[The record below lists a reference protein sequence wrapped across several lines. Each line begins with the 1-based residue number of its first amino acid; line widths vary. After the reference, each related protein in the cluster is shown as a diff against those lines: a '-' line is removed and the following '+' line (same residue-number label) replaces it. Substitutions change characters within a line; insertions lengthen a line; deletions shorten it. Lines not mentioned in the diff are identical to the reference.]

1 MSGDTSSQDDS
12 VAVAAEVGDTQQS
25 ENSAPEAAASGTQE
39 HDAEVTAA
47 AEVSSTSAESSAVTA
62 DEVVPVAAPADAA
75 PEEAAAAEVSG
86 DDPEADLDPQSVWG
100 AESGGDGHSRPQSKS
115 ERRFAQRKGVR
126 LNKLIMAQLRHKEEN
141 TGLYLHLVDIS
152 AGGLRVNGDVEFP
165 TSQAFSLKLQTES
178 FGGEVC
184 SEFPVLE
191 VDARV
196 VWSKR
201 LLGGMFVS
209 GLQFVN
215 MSDKAKACV
224 KKILE
229 ICSPEG
235 KRLRFRLNRV
245 LGVGIG
251 LEEQTRWLY
260 PLALDL
266 SVEGMRV
273 RLDESLEIGTTFP
286 LQIFLEFDLPTVHMN
301 AEVVW
306 RDEVGAGRFQVGL
319 RFHDLNEDSAK
330 AIQDYID
337 RCLAK
342 EVQP

>member
-1 MSGDTSSQDDS
+1 MSGETSSAEES
-12 VAVAAEVGDTQQS
+12 VAVAAE
-25 ENSAPEAAASGTQE
+25 EAELAPAEETEAA
-39 HDAEVTAA
+39 
-47 AEVSSTSAESSAVTA
+47 
-62 DEVVPVAAPADAA
+62 
-75 PEEAAAAEVSG
+75 
-86 DDPEADLDPQSVWG
+86 LDPQSVWG
-100 AESGGDGHSRPQSKS
+100 AETEEEAASRAARMKS
-115 ERRFAQRKGVR
+115 ERREAQRKGVR
-126 LNKLIMAQLRHKEEN
+126 LNKLIMAQLLHGGEQ

-152 AGGLRVNGDVEFP
+152 AGGVRVNGDVEFP
-165 TSQAFSLKLQTES
+165 QNEPFTLKLQTES
-178 FGGEVC
+178 FGGEVS
-184 SEFPVLE
+184 SEYPELE
-191 VDARV
+191 VVARV

-201 LLGGMFVS
+201 LLGGMYVS
-209 GLQFVN
+209 GLQFVELN
-215 MSDKAKACV
+215 ETASGCV
-224 KKILE
+224 KKILD

-273 RLDESLEIGTTFP
+273 RLDEPLEVGDSFP
-286 LQIFLEFDLPTVHMN
+286 LQIFLEFDLPTVHMR

-306 RDEVGAGRFQVGL
+306 RDEVGAGRYQVGL
-319 RFHDLNEDSAK
+319 KFHDLNEESAR

-342 EVQP
+342 EAQP

>member
-1 MSGDTSSQDDS
+1 MSGENNSQDDS
-12 VAVAAEVGDTQQS
+12 VAVAAEV
-25 ENSAPEAAASGTQE
+25 
-39 HDAEVTAA
+39 DA
-47 AEVSSTSAESSAVTA
+47 SSTSADTDPVEPATEEVEAATA
-62 DEVVPVAAPADAA
+62 EVV
-75 PEEAAAAEVSG
+75 EEEL
-86 DDPEADLDPQSVWG
+86 DPEAVWG
-100 AESGGDGHSRPQSKS
+100 SETEAQKKAAESKS
-115 ERRFAQRKGVR
+115 ERRVAQRKGVR
-126 LNKLIMAQLRHKEEN
+126 LNKLIMAQLLHSGES

-152 AGGLRVNGDVEFP
+152 SGGIRVNGDVEFP
-165 TSQAFSLKLQTES
+165 QSEQFTLKLQTES
-178 FGGEVC
+178 FGGEVS
-184 SEFPVLE
+184 SEFPELE
-191 VDARV
+191 VNARV

-209 GLQFVN
+209 GLQFLD
-215 MSDKAKACV
+215 MSPEAVACV
-224 KKILE
+224 TKILE

-273 RLDESLEIGTTFP
+273 RLDESLEIGSTFP

-306 RDEVGAGRFQVGL
+306 RDEVGTGRYQVGL

>member
-1 MSGDTSSQDDS
+1 MSGENTSQDDS
-12 VAVAAEVGDTQQS
+12 VAVAGEVETSPSQANEADG
-25 ENSAPEAAASGTQE
+25 EVAAAIA
-39 HDAEVTAA
+39 D
-47 AEVSSTSAESSAVTA
+47 VS
-62 DEVVPVAAPADAA
+62 
-75 PEEAAAAEVSG
+75 EEE
-86 DDPEADLDPQSVWG
+86 LDPQSVWG
-100 AESGGDGHSRPQSKS
+100 AESEADKKSAAAAKS
-115 ERRFAQRKGVR
+115 ERRIAQRKGVR
-126 LNKLIMAQLRHKEEN
+126 LNKLIMAQLVYAGES

-152 AGGLRVNGDVEFP
+152 SGGIRVNGDVEFP
-165 TSQAFSLKLQTES
+165 QSEQFTLKLQTES
-178 FGGEVC
+178 FGGEVS
-184 SEFPVLE
+184 SEYPEME
-191 VDARV
+191 VNARV

-209 GLQFVN
+209 GLQFLD
-215 MSDKAKACV
+215 MSDAAKACV
-224 KKILE
+224 AKILE

-273 RLDESLEIGTTFP
+273 RLDESLEIGSTFP

-306 RDEVGAGRFQVGL
+306 RDEVGTGRYQVGL

>member
-1 MSGDTSSQDDS
+1 MSGEEASEEA
-12 VAVAAEVGDTQQS
+12 VAVATEQEIST
-25 ENSAPEAAASGTQE
+25 PEAE
-39 HDAEVTAA
+39 I
-47 AEVSSTSAESSAVTA
+47 SS
-62 DEVVPVAAPADAA
+62 
-75 PEEAAAAEVSG
+75 EE
-86 DDPEADLDPQSVWG
+86 PLDPQAVWG
-100 AESGGDGHSRPQSKS
+100 EDSGKSGRGGAEANS
-115 ERRFAQRKGVR
+115 ERRVAQRKGVR
-126 LNKLIMAQLRHKEEN
+126 LNKLIMAQLQHNGESS
-141 TGLYLHLVDIS
+141 GLYLHLVDIS

-165 TSQAFSLKLQTES
+165 THEPFHLTLQTEA
-178 FGGEVC
+178 FGGEVS
-184 SEFPVLE
+184 SEFPTLE
-191 VDARV
+191 VRARV

-209 GLQFVN
+209 GLQFVD
-215 MSDKAKACV
+215 MSEVTTACV

-251 LEEQTRWLY
+251 LEDQTRWLY

-273 RLDESLEIGTTFP
+273 RLDEALEIGSRFP

-306 RDEVGAGRFQVGL
+306 RDEVGQGRFQVGL
-319 RFHDLNEDSAK
+319 RFHDLNEDSAR

-342 EVQP
+342 EIPS

>member
-1 MSGDTSSQDDS
+1 
-12 VAVAAEVGDTQQS
+12 
-25 ENSAPEAAASGTQE
+25 
-39 HDAEVTAA
+39 
-47 AEVSSTSAESSAVTA
+47 
-62 DEVVPVAAPADAA
+62 
-75 PEEAAAAEVSG
+75 
-86 DDPEADLDPQSVWG
+86 
-100 AESGGDGHSRPQSKS
+100 
-115 ERRFAQRKGVR
+115 
-126 LNKLIMAQLRHKEEN
+126 
-141 TGLYLHLVDIS
+141 
-152 AGGLRVNGDVEFP
+152 
-165 TSQAFSLKLQTES
+165 
-178 FGGEVC
+178 
-184 SEFPVLE
+184 
-191 VDARV
+191 
-196 VWSKR
+196 
-201 LLGGMFVS
+201 
-209 GLQFVN
+209 
-215 MSDKAKACV
+215 MSDSAKACV
-224 KKILE
+224 AKILE

-273 RLDESLEIGTTFP
+273 RLDESLEIGSTFP

-306 RDEVGAGRFQVGL
+306 RDEVGTGRYQVGL

>member
-1 MSGDTSSQDDS
+1 MSGDTSPQEET
-12 VAVAAEVGDTQQS
+12 VAVASDSQTSEPSDASAE
-25 ENSAPEAAASGTQE
+25 A
-39 HDAEVTAA
+39 
-47 AEVSSTSAESSAVTA
+47 AESSTPATPS
-62 DEVVPVAAPADAA
+62 EQEPVDSSTEASP
-75 PEEAAAAEVSG
+75 PETESE
-86 DDPEADLDPQSVWG
+86 LDPQSVWG
-100 AESGGDGHSRPQSKS
+100 AEADKGEKLLVSSKS
-115 ERRFAQRKGVR
+115 ERRVAQRKGVR
-126 LNKLIMAQLRHKEEN
+126 LNKLIMAQLQHGDES

-152 AGGLRVNGDVEFP
+152 AGGVRVNGDVEFP
-165 TSQAFSLKLQTES
+165 VSESFHLKLQTES

-184 SEFPVLE
+184 SEFPELE
-191 VDARV
+191 VEARV

-209 GLQFVN
+209 GLQFLN

-224 KKILE
+224 AKILE

-273 RLDESLEIGTTFP
+273 RLDESLEIGATFP

-306 RDEVGAGRFQVGL
+306 RDEVGTGRYQVGL
-319 RFHDLNEDSAK
+319 RFHDLNEESAK

>member
-1 MSGDTSSQDDS
+1 MSGENTSQDDS
-12 VAVAAEVGDTQQS
+12 VAIAAEVEASSSPADTDPI
-25 ENSAPEAAASGTQE
+25 EPATEGVEAAT
-39 HDAEVTAA
+39 AEVV
-47 AEVSSTSAESSAVTA
+47 EKEL
-62 DEVVPVAAPADAA
+62 
-75 PEEAAAAEVSG
+75 
-86 DDPEADLDPQSVWG
+86 DPEAVWG
-100 AESGGDGHSRPQSKS
+100 SETEAQKKAAESKS
-115 ERRFAQRKGVR
+115 ERRVAQRKGVR
-126 LNKLIMAQLRHKEEN
+126 LNKLIMAQLLHAGES

-152 AGGLRVNGDVEFP
+152 AGGIRVNGDVEFP
-165 TSQAFSLKLQTES
+165 QSEQFTLQLQTES
-178 FGGEVC
+178 FGGEVS
-184 SEFPVLE
+184 SEFPELE
-191 VDARV
+191 VKARV

-209 GLQFVN
+209 GLQFLD
-215 MSDKAKACV
+215 MTPEAQACV
-224 KKILE
+224 NKILE

-273 RLDESLEIGTTFP
+273 RLDESLEIGSTFP

-306 RDEVGAGRFQVGL
+306 RDEVGTGRYQVGL

>member
-1 MSGDTSSQDDS
+1 MSGENTSQDDS
-12 VAVAAEVGDTQQS
+12 VAVAAEVEAPTSSADTDPV
-25 ENSAPEAAASGTQE
+25 EPATEEVEVAT
-39 HDAEVTAA
+39 AEV
-47 AEVSSTSAESSAVTA
+47 V
-62 DEVVPVAAPADAA
+62 
-75 PEEAAAAEVSG
+75 EEEL
-86 DDPEADLDPQSVWG
+86 DPEAVWG
-100 AESGGDGHSRPQSKS
+100 SESDAKKKAAENSKS
-115 ERRFAQRKGVR
+115 ERRVAQRKGVR
-126 LNKLIMAQLRHKEEN
+126 LNKLIMAQLLHAGES

-152 AGGLRVNGDVEFP
+152 SGGIRVNGDVEFP
-165 TSQAFSLKLQTES
+165 QSEQFTLKLQTES
-178 FGGEVC
+178 FGGEVS
-184 SEFPVLE
+184 SEFPELE
-191 VDARV
+191 VKARV

-209 GLQFVN
+209 GLQFLD
-215 MSDKAKACV
+215 MTPEAKACV
-224 KKILE
+224 TRILE

-273 RLDESLEIGTTFP
+273 RLDESLEIGSTFP

-306 RDEVGAGRFQVGL
+306 RDEVGTGRYQVGL

-342 EVQP
+342 EAQP

>member
-1 MSGDTSSQDDS
+1 MSGENTSQDDS
-12 VAVAAEVGDTQQS
+12 VALAGEVEASPSLTSEAEG
-25 ENSAPEAAASGTQE
+25 EAA
-39 HDAEVTAA
+39 TA
-47 AEVSSTSAESSAVTA
+47 TA
-62 DEVVPVAAPADAA
+62 DVS
-75 PEEAAAAEVSG
+75 EEE
-86 DDPEADLDPQSVWG
+86 LDPQAVWG
-100 AESGGDGHSRPQSKS
+100 AESDSDSKSAASAKS
-115 ERRFAQRKGVR
+115 ERRIAQRKGVR
-126 LNKLIMAQLRHKEEN
+126 LNKLIMAQLIHAGES

-152 AGGLRVNGDVEFP
+152 AGGIRVNGDVEFP
-165 TSQAFSLKLQTES
+165 QSELFTLKLQTES
-178 FGGEVC
+178 FGGEVS
-184 SEFPVLE
+184 SEYPEME
-191 VDARV
+191 VQARV

-209 GLQFVN
+209 GLQFMD
-215 MSDKAKACV
+215 MSEQAKACV
-224 KKILE
+224 AKILE

-273 RLDESLEIGTTFP
+273 RLDESLEIGSTFP

-306 RDEVGAGRFQVGL
+306 RDEVGTGRYQVGL

>member
-1 MSGDTSSQDDS
+1 MSGELSSI
-12 VAVAAEVGDTQQS
+12 EEPETQ
-25 ENSAPEAAASGTQE
+25 
-39 HDAEVTAA
+39 V
-47 AEVSSTSAESSAVTA
+47 
-62 DEVVPVAAPADAA
+62 DE
-75 PEEAAAAEVSG
+75 E
-86 DDPEADLDPQSVWG
+86 LDPLAVWSTETD
-100 AESGGDGHSRPQSKS
+100 AQKKQRSESKS
-115 ERRFAQRKGVR
+115 ERRNNIRKGVR
-126 LNKLIMAQLRHKEEN
+126 LNKLIMAQLLTGDEP

-152 AGGLRVNGDVEFP
+152 SGGMRVNGDVEFP
-165 TSQAFSLKLQTES
+165 QSDAFRMKLQTES
-178 FGGEVC
+178 FGSEVAAEY
-184 SEFPVLE
+184 SELDVE
-191 VDARV
+191 ARV

-215 MSDKAKACV
+215 LSELSTACI
-224 KKILE
+224 KKILDV
-229 ICSPEG
+229 CSPEG

-245 LGVGIG
+245 LGVGIS
-251 LEEQTRWLY
+251 LDEQTRWLY

-273 RLDESLEIGTTFP
+273 RLDESLEVGTQFP

-306 RDEVGAGRFQVGL
+306 RDEVGPGRYQVGL
-319 RFHDLNEDSAK
+319 RFHDLNEESAR

-342 EVQP
+342 ETSA

>member
-1 MSGDTSSQDDS
+1 MSGDISSQDDS
-12 VAVAAEVGDTQQS
+12 VAVAADVNESGQAK
-25 ENSAPEAAASGTQE
+25 EPEAAEAGE
-39 HDAEVTAA
+39 K
-47 AEVSSTSAESSAVTA
+47 
-62 DEVVPVAAPADAA
+62 P
-75 PEEAAAAEVSG
+75 PEEAAPAVEEAE
-86 DDPEADLDPQSVWG
+86 LDPQAVWG
-100 AESGGDGHSRPQSKS
+100 SETEKDGQSAQHSKS
-115 ERRFAQRKGVR
+115 ERRIAQRKGVR
-126 LNKLIMAQLRHKEEN
+126 LNKLIMAQLMYGGES

-152 AGGLRVNGDVEFP
+152 AGGIRVNGDVEFP
-165 TSQAFSLKLQTES
+165 QSEPFQLKLQTES

-184 SEFPVLE
+184 SEFPELE
-191 VDARV
+191 VEARV

-209 GLQFVN
+209 GLQFIN
-215 MSDKAKACV
+215 MTDQAKACV
-224 KKILE
+224 AKILE

-306 RDEVGAGRFQVGL
+306 RDEVGTGRYQVGL
-319 RFHDLNEDSAK
+319 RFHDLNEDSAR

>member
-1 MSGDTSSQDDS
+1 MSGESSSRDES
-12 VAVAAEVGDTQQS
+12 VAVAAE
-25 ENSAPEAAASGTQE
+25 QE
-39 HDAEVTAA
+39 TAEG
-47 AEVSSTSAESSAVTA
+47 E
-62 DEVVPVAAPADAA
+62 APA
-75 PEEAAAAEVSG
+75 EQQ
-86 DDPEADLDPQSVWG
+86 LDPQSVWG
-100 AESGGDGHSRPQSKS
+100 AEGDGKPARAESHS
-115 ERRFAQRKGVR
+115 ERRTAVRKGVR
-126 LNKLIMAQLRHKEEN
+126 LNKLIMAQLSTSDRDEA

-152 AGGLRVNGDVEFP
+152 AGGMRVNGDVEFP
-165 TSQAFSLKLQTES
+165 QSEPFRLKLQTES
-178 FGGEVC
+178 FGPEV
-184 SEFPVLE
+184 SAEFPDLE
-191 VDARV
+191 VTVRV

-209 GLQFVN
+209 GLQFQN
-215 MSDKAKACV
+215 LDETSQSCV

-273 RLDESLEIGTTFP
+273 RLDEPLEIGAQFP
-286 LQIFLEFDLPTVHMN
+286 LQIFLEFDLPTVQMN

-306 RDEVGAGRFQVGL
+306 RDEVGPGRFQVGL
-319 RFHDLNEDSAK
+319 RFHDLNEDSAR

>member
-1 MSGDTSSQDDS
+1 MSGETSSMDES
-12 VAVAAEVGDTQQS
+12 VVAVAGE
-25 ENSAPEAAASGTQE
+25 GTE
-39 HDAEVTAA
+39 
-47 AEVSSTSAESSAVTA
+47 AVT
-62 DEVVPVAAPADAA
+62 DSVVEAEAEAP
-75 PEEAAAAEVSG
+75 
-86 DDPEADLDPQSVWG
+86 LDPQSVWG
-100 AESGGDGHSRPQSKS
+100 AEGDGKQYRQESNS
-115 ERRFAQRKGVR
+115 ERRTNVRKGVR
-126 LNKLIMAQLRHKEEN
+126 LNKLIMAQLMAGEEP

-152 AGGLRVNGDVEFP
+152 AGGMRVNGDVEFP
-165 TSQAFSLKLQTES
+165 QSEPFTLKLQTES
-178 FGGEVC
+178 FGPEV
-184 SEFPVLE
+184 SAEFPDLE
-191 VDARV
+191 VKVRV

-209 GLQFVN
+209 GLQFVDLPER
-215 MSDKAKACV
+215 SDACV

-251 LEEQTRWLY
+251 LDEQTRWLY

-273 RLDESLEIGTTFP
+273 RLDEPLEIGTQFP
-286 LQIFLEFDLPTVHMN
+286 LQIFLEFDLPTVQMN

-306 RDEVGAGRFQVGL
+306 RDEVGPGRYQVGL
-319 RFHDLNEDSAK
+319 RFHNLNEDSAR

>member
-1 MSGDTSSQDDS
+1 MSGENTSQDDS
-12 VAVAAEVGDTQQS
+12 VAVAAEVEAPTSSADTDPV
-25 ENSAPEAAASGTQE
+25 EPATQE
-39 HDAEVTAA
+39 VKVATAEV
-47 AEVSSTSAESSAVTA
+47 V
-62 DEVVPVAAPADAA
+62 
-75 PEEAAAAEVSG
+75 EEEL
-86 DDPEADLDPQSVWG
+86 DPESVWG
-100 AESGGDGHSRPQSKS
+100 SESDARKKAAENSKS
-115 ERRFAQRKGVR
+115 ERRVAQRKGVR
-126 LNKLIMAQLRHKEEN
+126 LNKLIMAQLLHSGES

-152 AGGLRVNGDVEFP
+152 SGGIRVNGDVEFP
-165 TSQAFSLKLQTES
+165 QSEQFTLKLQTES
-178 FGGEVC
+178 FGGEVS
-184 SEFPVLE
+184 SEFPELE
-191 VDARV
+191 VKARV

-209 GLQFVN
+209 GLQFLD
-215 MSDKAKACV
+215 MTPEAQACV
-224 KKILE
+224 TRILE

-273 RLDESLEIGTTFP
+273 RLDESLEIGSTFP

-306 RDEVGAGRFQVGL
+306 RDEVGTGRYQVGL

-342 EVQP
+342 EAQP

>member
-1 MSGDTSSQDDS
+1 MSGEATPEEA
-12 VAVAAEVGDTQQS
+12 VAVATEQEDT
-25 ENSAPEAAASGTQE
+25 
-39 HDAEVTAA
+39 TAQ
-47 AEVSSTSAESSAVTA
+47 
-62 DEVVPVAAPADAA
+62 
-75 PEEAAAAEVSG
+75 EEAT
-86 DDPEADLDPQSVWG
+86 PEADESPLDAQAVWG
-100 AESGGDGHSRPQSKS
+100 EDSGKSGRGSADSNS
-115 ERRFAQRKGVR
+115 ERRIAQRKGVR
-126 LNKLIMAQLRHKEEN
+126 LNKLIMAQMHHAGGES

-165 TSQAFSLKLQTES
+165 TSEAFQMTLQTEA
-178 FGGEVC
+178 FGGEVS
-184 SEFPVLE
+184 SEFPTLE
-191 VDARV
+191 VQARV

-209 GLQFVN
+209 GLQFVD
-215 MSDKAKACV
+215 MSESTTACV
-224 KKILE
+224 RKILD

-251 LEEQTRWLY
+251 LEDQTRWLY

-273 RLDESLEIGTTFP
+273 RLDEPLEIGSRFP

-306 RDEVGAGRFQVGL
+306 RDEVGQGRFQVGL
-319 RFHDLNEDSAK
+319 RFHDLNEESAR

-342 EVQP
+342 EVPS

>member
-1 MSGDTSSQDDS
+1 MSGETPSEEA
-12 VAVAAEVGDTQQS
+12 VAVVTDEDKNEPVEAEAIASSS
-25 ENSAPEAAASGTQE
+25 EG
-39 HDAEVTAA
+39 
-47 AEVSSTSAESSAVTA
+47 
-62 DEVVPVAAPADAA
+62 
-75 PEEAAAAEVSG
+75 
-86 DDPEADLDPQSVWG
+86 DLDAQAVWG
-100 AESGGDGHSRPQSKS
+100 AESGKDAQAGSGSGP
-115 ERRFAQRKGVR
+115 ERRVAQRKGVR
-126 LNKLIMAQLRHKEEN
+126 LNKLIMAHLQTGEES

-152 AGGLRVNGDVEFP
+152 AGGIRVNGDVEFP
-165 TSQAFSLKLQTES
+165 LNEPFSLKLQTES
-178 FGGEVC
+178 FGGEVS
-184 SEFPVLE
+184 SEFPELE
-191 VDARV
+191 VRARV

-209 GLQFVN
+209 GLQFVE
-215 MSDKAKACV
+215 MTDVATACV
-224 KKILE
+224 KKILD

-251 LEEQTRWLY
+251 LEGETRWLY

-273 RLDESLEIGTTFP
+273 RLDESLEIGSRFP
-286 LQIFLEFDLPTVHMN
+286 LQIFLEFDLPTVHMT

-306 RDEVGAGRFQVGL
+306 RDEVGQGRFQVGL
-319 RFHDLNEDSAK
+319 RFHDLNEDSAR

-342 EVQP
+342 EVPS

>member
-1 MSGDTSSQDDS
+1 MSGENISQDDS
-12 VAVAAEVGDTQQS
+12 VAVAAEVEAPS
-25 ENSAPEAAASGTQE
+25 SSADSDPVEPATEEVEGAT
-39 HDAEVTAA
+39 AEV
-47 AEVSSTSAESSAVTA
+47 V
-62 DEVVPVAAPADAA
+62 
-75 PEEAAAAEVSG
+75 EEEL
-86 DDPEADLDPQSVWG
+86 DPESVWG
-100 AESGGDGHSRPQSKS
+100 SETDAQKKAAENSKS
-115 ERRFAQRKGVR
+115 ERRVAQRKGVR
-126 LNKLIMAQLRHKEEN
+126 LNKLIMAQLLHSGES

-152 AGGLRVNGDVEFP
+152 SGGIRVNGDVEFP
-165 TSQAFSLKLQTES
+165 QSEQFTLKLQTES
-178 FGGEVC
+178 FGGEVS
-184 SEFPVLE
+184 SEFPELE
-191 VDARV
+191 VKARV

-209 GLQFVN
+209 GLQF
-215 MSDKAKACV
+215 MDMTPEAKACIAR
-224 KKILE
+224 ILE

-273 RLDESLEIGTTFP
+273 RLDESLEIGSTFP

-306 RDEVGAGRFQVGL
+306 RDEVGTGRYQVGL

>member
-1 MSGDTSSQDDS
+1 MSGENTSQDDS
-12 VAVAAEVGDTQQS
+12 VAVAAEVEASPSQKNS
-25 ENSAPEAAASGTQE
+25 ESAEPTADPVETSQ
-39 HDAEVTAA
+39 AEV
-47 AEVSSTSAESSAVTA
+47 V
-62 DEVVPVAAPADAA
+62 
-75 PEEAAAAEVSG
+75 EEE
-86 DDPEADLDPQSVWG
+86 LDPQSVWG
-100 AESGGDGHSRPQSKS
+100 AEDSSKQSSSNSKS
-115 ERRFAQRKGVR
+115 ERRVAQRKGVR
-126 LNKLIMAQLRHKEEN
+126 LNKLIMAQLLHAGES

-152 AGGLRVNGDVEFP
+152 AGGIRVNGDVEFP
-165 TSQAFSLKLQTES
+165 QSEQFTLQLQTES
-178 FGGEVC
+178 FGGEVS
-184 SEFPVLE
+184 SEFPELE
-191 VDARV
+191 VKSRV

-209 GLQFVN
+209 GLQFMDMSPQAQSCVN
-215 MSDKAKACV
+215 
-224 KKILE
+224 KILE

-273 RLDESLEIGTTFP
+273 RLDESLEIGSTFP

-306 RDEVGAGRFQVGL
+306 RDEVGTGRYQVGL
-319 RFHDLNEDSAK
+319 RFHDLNEDSAR

>member
-1 MSGDTSSQDDS
+1 MSGEKTSQDQPT
-12 VAVAAEVGDTQQS
+12 VAELDA
-25 ENSAPEAAASGTQE
+25 ENSASQS
-39 HDAEVTAA
+39 DVEVDTMVQAVA
-47 AEVSSTSAESSAVTA
+47 TEVG
-62 DEVVPVAAPADAA
+62 
-75 PEEAAAAEVSG
+75 EEA
-86 DDPEADLDPQSVWG
+86 LDPQLVWG
-100 AESGGDGHSRPQSKS
+100 SESDNSKADSSGSRS
-115 ERRFAQRKGVR
+115 ERRTNQRKGVR
-126 LNKLIMAQLRHKEEN
+126 LNKLVMAQLVHAGESS
-141 TGLYLHLVDIS
+141 GLYLHLVDIS
-152 AGGLRVNGDVEFP
+152 SGGLRVNGDVEFP
-165 TSQAFSLKLQTES
+165 LSEQFTLKLQTDS
-178 FGGEVC
+178 FGGEVS
-184 SEFPVLE
+184 SEFPDLE
-191 VDARV
+191 VQARV

-209 GLQFVN
+209 GLQFL
-215 MSDKAKACV
+215 SLTDTAKACV
-224 KKILE
+224 AKILE

-251 LEEQTRWLY
+251 LDEKTRWLY

-273 RLDESLEIGTTFP
+273 RLDESLEVGSNFP
-286 LQIFLEFDLPTVHMN
+286 LQIFLEFDLPTVQMN

-306 RDEVGAGRFQVGL
+306 RDEVGSGRYQVGL
-319 RFHDLNEDSAK
+319 RFHDLNEDCAK

>member
-1 MSGDTSSQDDS
+1 MSGETSSQDDS
-12 VAVAAEVGDTQQS
+12 VAVAAEVDDSGPGP
-25 ENSAPEAAASGTQE
+25 ESATAASSAGSQE
-39 HDAEVTAA
+39 
-47 AEVSSTSAESSAVTA
+47 SES
-62 DEVVPVAAPADAA
+62 VAATTETHGPATVYETSPDE
-75 PEEAAAAEVSG
+75 PEEE
-86 DDPEADLDPQSVWG
+86 LDPQSVWG
-100 AESGGDGHSRPQSKS
+100 SESDQNSMSGGQSKS
-115 ERRFAQRKGVR
+115 ERRNTQRKGVR
-126 LNKLIMAQLRHKEEN
+126 LNKLIMAQLQHGGES

-152 AGGLRVNGDVEFP
+152 SGGIRVNGDVEFP
-165 TSQAFSLKLQTES
+165 QSEPFHLTLQTES

-184 SEFPVLE
+184 SEFPDLE
-191 VDARV
+191 VEARV

-209 GLQFVN
+209 GLQFIN
-215 MSDKAKACV
+215 MTEKARACV
-224 KKILE
+224 AKILE

-306 RDEVGAGRFQVGL
+306 RDEVGTGRYQVGL

>member
-1 MSGDTSSQDDS
+1 MSGETQSTDES
-12 VAVAAEVGDTQQS
+12 VAVAPGSDDS
-25 ENSAPEAAASGTQE
+25 
-39 HDAEVTAA
+39 
-47 AEVSSTSAESSAVTA
+47 
-62 DEVVPVAAPADAA
+62 VPV
-75 PEEAAAAEVSG
+75 EEAEPA
-86 DDPEADLDPQSVWG
+86 LDPQAVWG
-100 AESGGDGHSRPQSKS
+100 AENEKPQDSAGSKS
-115 ERRFAQRKGVR
+115 ERRISQRKGVR
-126 LNKLIMAQLRHKEEN
+126 LNKLIMAHLCEGDESS
-141 TGLYLHLVDIS
+141 GLYLHLVDIS
-152 AGGLRVNGDVEFP
+152 AGGMRVNGDVEFP
-165 TSQAFSLKLQTES
+165 QDSPFRLKLHTES
-178 FGGEVC
+178 FGGEVS
-184 SEFPVLE
+184 SEFPELE
-191 VDARV
+191 VTARV

-209 GLQFVN
+209 GLQFVD
-215 MSDKAKACV
+215 MTDAAQGCV
-224 KKILE
+224 RKILE

-251 LEEQTRWLY
+251 LDEQTRWLY

-273 RLDESLEIGTTFP
+273 RLDEPLEIGSSFP
-286 LQIFLEFDLPTVHMN
+286 LQIFLEFDLPTVHMT

-306 RDEVGAGRFQVGL
+306 RDEVGPGRFQVGL
-319 RFHDLNEDSAK
+319 RFHELNEESAR

>member
-1 MSGDTSSQDDS
+1 MSGETSSQDDT
-12 VAVAAEVGDTQQS
+12 VAVAADVEDSGQAQEPATAAT
-25 ENSAPEAAASGTQE
+25 APETQE
-39 HDAEVTAA
+39 SEPVASATGTDD
-47 AEVSSTSAESSAVTA
+47 STSAEPAAAVESGESTHS
-62 DEVVPVAAPADAA
+62 DPGDGE
-75 PEEAAAAEVSG
+75 PEE
-86 DDPEADLDPQSVWG
+86 DLDPQSVWG
-100 AESGGDGHSRPQSKS
+100 SESDQGGKSGSQSNS
-115 ERRFAQRKGVR
+115 ERRNNQRKGVR
-126 LNKLIMAQLRHKEEN
+126 LNKLIMAQLQHGGES

-152 AGGLRVNGDVEFP
+152 SGGIRVNGDVEFP
-165 TSQAFSLKLQTES
+165 QSEPFTLNLQTES

-184 SEFPVLE
+184 SEFPDLE
-191 VDARV
+191 VEARV

-209 GLQFVN
+209 GLQFIN
-215 MSDKAKACV
+215 MTPKARACV
-224 KKILE
+224 NKILE

-273 RLDESLEIGTTFP
+273 RHAEARVSGTTFP

-306 RDEVGAGRFQVGL
+306 RDEVGTGRYQVGL

>member
-1 MSGDTSSQDDS
+1 MSGENTSQDDS
-12 VAVAAEVGDTQQS
+12 GAATAEVEASPSEPTEASEVAAAT
-25 ENSAPEAAASGTQE
+25 
-39 HDAEVTAA
+39 AEVN
-47 AEVSSTSAESSAVTA
+47 
-62 DEVVPVAAPADAA
+62 
-75 PEEAAAAEVSG
+75 EEE
-86 DDPEADLDPQSVWG
+86 LDPQSVWG
-100 AESGGDGHSRPQSKS
+100 AEDEKQKAAAAAKS
-115 ERRFAQRKGVR
+115 ERRVAQRKGVR
-126 LNKLIMAQLRHKEEN
+126 LNKLIMAQLLHAGES

-152 AGGLRVNGDVEFP
+152 SGGIRVNGDVEFP
-165 TSQAFSLKLQTES
+165 QSEQFTLQLQTES
-178 FGGEVC
+178 FGGEVS
-184 SEFPVLE
+184 SEFPELE
-191 VDARV
+191 VKARV

-209 GLQFVN
+209 GLQFMD
-215 MSDKAKACV
+215 MSDVAKACV
-224 KKILE
+224 AKILE

-273 RLDESLEIGTTFP
+273 RLDESLEIGTSFP

-306 RDEVGAGRFQVGL
+306 RDEVGTGRYQVGL